1 MDKLDRL
8 GWVVQQSYRFDAALV
23 GIRSTSV
30 AFADWVSHALEA
42 YRVDEDASPA
52 YSIVVADPPERDRA
66 QKRVNVLYKSTR
78 ALVRT
83 LSLRTLGR
91 GLLADL
97 GFRGVSDRTDAIY
110 LRGAIVVAG
119 GTVALVPRSIGT
131 GLDRVSRRLH
141 RKGVVVGPTAMV
153 CLDPEAGALV
163 PGLPDLAT
171 PSDTLPR
178 LEALAGADPPED
190 RLFVDRPTPI
200 DVVVV
205 QTRERGERIR
215 STSRASAVYG
225 LTRDIANVHVLGNPA
240 MQGVARLAEGARC
253 YEWHQPGM
261 DGLDELL
268 TVLQDPS
275 ANDRD

>member
-1 MDKLDRL
+1 M
-8 GWVVQQSYRFDAALV
+8 QQSYRFDAALV
-23 GIRSTSV
+23 GIRSTSG

-42 YRVDEDASPA
+42 YLVDEDAGPV

-91 GLLADL
+91 GLLAEL

-110 LRGAIVVAG
+110 VRGAIVVAG
-119 GTVALVPRSIGT
+119 GTVALVPRSIGM

-141 RKGVVVGPTAMV
+141 RKGIFVGPTAV
-153 CLDPEAGALV
+153 ACLDPETGALV
-163 PGLPDLAT
+163 PGLLDLAT

-178 LEALAGADPPED
+178 LMALAGADPPED
-190 RLFVDRPTPI
+190 RLFVDRPMPI

-215 STSRASAVYG
+215 STSKASAVYG
-225 LTRDIANVHVLGNPA
+225 LTRDIANVHMLGNRA

-253 YEWHQPGM
+253 YEWRQPGM

-275 ANDRD
+275 ANDRN

>member
-1 MDKLDRL
+1 
-8 GWVVQQSYRFDAALV
+8 VQRSYRFDTALV

-30 AFADWVSHALEA
+30 VFADWASHALEA
-42 YRVDEDASPA
+42 YRVDEDASPV
-52 YSIVVADPPERDRA
+52 YSIVVADPPEGDRA

-91 GLLADL
+91 GLLAEL

-131 GLDRVSRRLH
+131 GLDRVSRRLR
-141 RKGVVVGPTAMV
+141 RKDVVVGPTAMV

-178 LEALAGADPPED
+178 LVALAGTDPPED
-190 RLFVDRPTPI
+190 RLFVDRPMRI

-205 QTRERGERIR
+205 QTRGRGERIR
-215 STSRASAVYG
+215 SMSKASAVYG
-225 LTRDIANVHVLGNPA
+225 LTRDIANVHVLGNRA

-268 TVLQDPS
+268 TVLQDSP
-275 ANDRD
+275 ADDRG

>member
-1 MDKLDRL
+1 M
-8 GWVVQQSYRFDAALV
+8 VQRSYRFDAALV

-42 YRVDEDASPA
+42 YQVDEDSGPV
-52 YSIVVADPPERDRA
+52 YSVVVADPPERDRA
-66 QKRVNVLYKSTR
+66 QKRVKVLYKSTR

-91 GLLADL
+91 GILAEL

-131 GLDRVSRRLH
+131 GLDRVSRHLLR
-141 RKGVVVGPTAMV
+141 RGVVVGPTAIV

-163 PGLPDLAT
+163 AGLPDLAT
-171 PSDTLPR
+171 PSDTMPR
-178 LEALAGADPPED
+178 LEALAGADQPED
-190 RLFVDRPTPI
+190 RLFVDRPMPI

-205 QTRERGERIR
+205 QTRERGEGIR
-215 STSRASAVYG
+215 STSKASTVYG
-225 LTRDIANVHVLGNPA
+225 LTRDIANVHALGNRA

-253 YEWHQPGM
+253 YEWHRPAM
-261 DGLDELL
+261 DGLDELF
-268 TVLQDPS
+268 TVLQDPP
-275 ANDRD
+275 ANDRS